1 MLCGCVAHICMLCLG
16 LCAGGRASVCVS
28 VRACVGVRA
37 WICGCLGACALSVL
51 QPPFS
56 VRVSP
61 CVWTCVCAAAS
72 PLICLYL
79 CSSVTVFSVSVR
91 ACASQPVP
99 ICAHVCAGVC
109 ASTVWAPLR
118 VPVCAFARKV
128 PQCFFGTDTLPPSAQ
143 TNSKSPQAQSRE
155 QQESQGP
162 PPTGLPPSSSLSRS
176 LSGVAECAGND
187 QRRLPGQGKEETQL
201 DGAPELDRDVLSWR
215 QVGNCLGWPP
225 GSCPEYWPLMWR
237 AWHSSASPRP
247 PACSPTSEL
256 SLYRNTKQPT
266 PNTLHPGDTQPC
278 ACPIGPQHQ
287 HTHVHTYLHSV
298 WLCQQIRALAHTH
311 KAISAY
317 MYSHTHIPLH
327 SVWMSA
333 HTHIYT
339 TIACGYVSTHTPLHS
354 VWISASMYS
363 HTHTPLHSV

>member
-1 MLCGCVAHICMLCLG
+1 MLCLG

-28 VRACVGVRA
+28 VHACVGVRA

-56 VRVSP
+56 VCVSH
-61 CVWTCVCAAAS
+61 CVCTCVCAAAS

-128 PQCFFGTDTLPPSAQ
+128 PQRFFGTDTLPPSAQ
-143 TNSKSPQAQSRE
+143 TNSKSPQAQSGE
-155 QQESQGP
+155 QQEPQGP
-162 PPTGLPPSSSLSRS
+162 PPTRLSPSSSLSRS
-176 LSGVAECAGND
+176 PSGVAECAGND

-237 AWHSSASPRP
+237 AWHSSASPGP

-287 HTHVHTYLHSV
+287 HTH
-298 WLCQQIRALAHTH
+298 
-311 KAISAY
+311 
-317 MYSHTHIPLH
+317 MYTLTCI
-327 SVWMSA
+327 V
-333 HTHIYT
+333 
-339 TIACGYVSTHTPLHS
+339 CGYVNKYAHLHTHTKQYRHTCT
-354 VWISASMYS
+354 
-363 HTHTPLHSV
+363 HTHTPPSIVCGCQHTHTYTPP